1 MLWLLD
7 EECIISAGEGKNY
20 IALTLRTKVPS
31 SLIQLMELMKAF

>member
-7 EECIISAGEGKNY
+7 EEYISAGEGNNY

-31 SLIQLMELMKAF
+31 SLIQIMEFVKAF